1 VTEGGG
7 TTGFGRGRS
16 SAADGNAGN
25 AASGASGDPP
35 GGPATDGA
43 GGSAGTV
50 ELGRDEFAAD
60 RPGKR
65 DRLARFYRVISYL
78 AAHREGA
85 TVDAV
90 AGFVGMSRRTVYR
103 DLQALEGEIGIPLWS
118 EGGRWGIVEGAFLP
132 PLRLTLDEAVAFFF
146 AARLTAQ
153 FADRYDP
160 DMGAAFQKLAEILP
174 PAVARHLERTI
185 DVLAS
190 RPPDERMT
198 RHLRL
203 LARAWAQRRVV
214 ELTYNAAHGPG
225 RPPRRARVH
234 PYLLEAS
241 PTTRALYLMGFDE
254 SRGAV
259 RTFKLQRI
267 LELSLAVET
276 FEAPEPG
283 DVQEGQDRAWGV
295 IADQEEVEVV
305 LRFDAAIAGQV
316 AETTWHPTER
326 VVLDDDGSVLWR
338 ARVPGTIE
346 IRRWILSWGSQVE
359 VLEPAELRDEVAAT
373 YRAAA
378 ARY

>member
-1 VTEGGG
+1 MT
-7 TTGFGRGRS
+7 
-16 SAADGNAGN
+16 
-25 AASGASGDPP
+25 PP
-35 GGPATDGA
+35 PDQLDTA
-43 GGSAGTV
+43 
-50 ELGRDEFAAD
+50 
-60 RPGKR
+60 KH
-65 DRLARFYRVISYL
+65 DRLARFYRVLRFL
-78 AAHREGA
+78 AAHPEGA

-90 AGFVGMSRRTVYR
+90 AAFVAMSRRTVYR

-174 PAVARHLERTI
+174 PVVARHLERTI

-190 RPPDERMT
+190 RPPDERLT

-203 LARAWAQRRVV
+203 LAHAWAERRIVD
-214 ELTYNAAHGPG
+214 LTYDPTTYSPG
-225 RPPRRARVH
+225 RPPRKSRVH

-241 PTTRALYLMGFDE
+241 ATTRALYLIGFDE

-259 RTFKLQRI
+259 RTFRLQRI
-267 LELSLAVET
+267 LEMSLAPET
-276 FEAPEPG
+276 FEAPDPAL
-283 DVQEGQDRAWGV
+283 VQEGQDRAWGV

-305 LRFDAAIAGQV
+305 LRFDATIAGLV
-316 AETTWHPTER
+316 TETTWHPTEH
-326 VVLDDDGSVLWR
+326 VTHEADGTVIWR

-346 IRRWILSWGSQVE
+346 IRRWILQWGSEVE
-359 VLEPAELRDEVAAT
+359 VLAPPELRAEVAAT
-373 YRAAA
+373 YRKAA